1 MRKATFPVLFF
12 LLILFTG
19 CGKDPITPT
28 GSLAKEDL
36 ANVRY
41 GSHVSQTLDV
51 YLPENRSN
59 QTKTIVF
66 VHGGFWIGGD
76 KSELA
81 GIAKQFRDKGYA
93 AISINYRLANTAEN
107 NIHPA
112 QVNDLGEAITFIQE
126 RADEWDISGDELA
139 LAGASAGGHIALLYT
154 YAYDSGNDV
163 KTVISLAGPTNLA
176 NMQNASPQQ
185 AQVVRWFLGAD
196 ANTPASVYQQ
206 ASPLSHV
213 SAVTKPSLLLHGK
226 QDLIVPYQQ
235 SLELKAKLDQFGV
248 KNELV
253 TYDNLGHEAD
263 LNAVPGLVKEIDD
276 WLKDL
281 N

>member
-235 SLELKAKLDQFGV
+235 SLELKAKLDQFRV